1 MRKIGEVTPA
11 MVIEGKTPLGKM
23 AVSRAHYTTR
33 WYRRPDTKEGYYFIG
48 ISKHNSLT
56 QGWAAST
63 TELENCIACGTLDI
77 LDGILE

>member
-11 MVIEGKTPLGKM
+11 MVIAGKKPLAKM

-33 WYRRPDTKEGYYFIG
+33 WYRRPDTEEGYYFIG
-48 ISKHNSLT
+48 ISNHLSLT
-56 QGWAAST
+56 QGWAAGT
-63 TELENCIACGTLDI
+63 TGLEDCIACGTLDI

>member
-11 MVIEGKTPLGKM
+11 MGIDLHNPIARM
-23 AVSRAHYTTR
+23 AVSRAHHR
-33 WYRRPDTKEGYYFIG
+33 RRRPSVIDTKTGYYFVG
-48 ISKHNSLT
+48 ISHRLSLT
-56 QGWAAST
+56 QGWAAGT